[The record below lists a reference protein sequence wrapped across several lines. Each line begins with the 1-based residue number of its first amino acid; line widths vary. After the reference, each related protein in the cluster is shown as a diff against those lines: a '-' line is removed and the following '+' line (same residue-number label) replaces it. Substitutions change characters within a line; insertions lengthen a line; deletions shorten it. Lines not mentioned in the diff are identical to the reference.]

1 MAPENSNGRH
11 RSVIMIVTAI
21 TLVLLF
27 SLFAYQINITEYGVV
42 LRFGKPLM
50 NRNTA
55 PGLRFKWP
63 FETVWR
69 IDNRVQC
76 FDGNV
81 GALEEVFT
89 SDRKNILISVFIGWR
104 VSEERVLRFL
114 ERVKSLDKAEI
125 ELTTL
130 LRSYKNSVIGKYSFS
145 DLINI
150 DPKKIRIKEIE
161 QEMLSHIKNDAL
173 DVYGID
179 IRFLGIKHVGLPE
192 TVTSE
197 VFDRMKAERET
208 EVQKILAEGDA
219 ISTQIRAQAEKESV
233 ELLAEAE
240 NKAKRIR
247 AQGDAE
253 AAKNYAVFKQ
263 NPQLA
268 SFLRKLESL
277 KNTLSDKSVLILD
290 TDTAPFDLLKSD
302 ALKPLEDKSNRVQE

>member
-1 MAPENSNGRH
+1 
-11 RSVIMIVTAI
+11 
-21 TLVLLF
+21 
-27 SLFAYQINITEYGVV
+27 
-42 LRFGKPLM
+42 
-50 NRNTA
+50 
-55 PGLRFKWP
+55 
-63 FETVWR
+63 
-69 IDNRVQC
+69 
-76 FDGNV
+76 
-81 GALEEVFT
+81 
-89 SDRKNILISVFIGWR
+89 
-104 VSEERVLRFL
+104 
-114 ERVKSLDKAEI
+114 
-125 ELTTL
+125 
-130 LRSYKNSVIGKYSFS
+130 
-145 DLINI
+145 
-150 DPKKIRIKEIE
+150 
-161 QEMLSHIKNDAL
+161 MLSHIKTDAL

-179 IRFLGIKHVGLPE
+179 VRFLGIKHIGLPE
-192 TVTSE
+192 TVTSK

-302 ALKPLEDKSNRVQE
+302 ALKPLEDKSNRDQE